1 MKKYQ
6 QMMYDRIKKTV
17 GNWRNKGNVH
27 EYEVYHLLHSIKG
40 TAGTIGMDKLSEEAE
55 ALLDYT
61 DVESEKLWGKTEW
74 LPFVER
80 IESAFEPSLFQ
91 DKTDEIKQTI
101 NFETPVSQPDV
112 PFILIVDDDVEF
124 VTHTKTFVEREG
136 FQVVI
141 ALTGEKGLELFY
153 QVKPSLIILDQALPD
168 IDGIELLKQI
178 FVKAQKDVV
187 PIVMVGTS
195 DCEENRIKAYEMG
208 ATDFI
213 AKPLNMNVLIPFL
226 HNRIRHRKHML
237 KQIGED
243 ELTGAYNRKY
253 LERELSSQLVMLKKD
268 DRMAALSFIIVDID
282 HFKSVNDRFG
292 HPKGDEV
299 LKEFVHTF
307 MKIKAPMD
315 TISRYGG
322 EEFAIVMPD
331 TSKTEAFERIK
342 AWRESFSNVTF
353 NAGDNTFNVM
363 FSAGIKEVTV
373 NDDHLNRIIEQAD
386 KALYHAKETGRNKTQ
401 FYEEALEYT
410 GLKDFVTIII
420 VDDDEVVR
428 QMMTHHFNKR
438 GEVAGRPV
446 KVRTFPDG
454 VAFLE
459 GSWYQTDQQ
468 FMILLDGR
476 MPKMDG
482 IEVLQKLRETYGNKN
497 IVISMLTARK
507 GEVEVARALNLG
519 ADDYMVKP
527 FNANEVAARI
537 DRLLERMF
545 N

>member
-1 MKKYQ
+1 
-6 QMMYDRIKKTV
+6 MYDRVKKTV
-17 GNWRNKGNVH
+17 EDWKNKGIVH
-27 EYEVYHLLHSIKG
+27 EYEMYHFLHSIKG
-40 TAGTIGMDKLSEEAE
+40 TAGTIGMVKLSEEAE

-61 DVESEKLWGKTEW
+61 DAESEKLWSKTEW
-74 LPFVER
+74 VPFVER
-80 IESAFEPSLFQ
+80 IESTFEPSLSHLKSDGVEQ
-91 DKTDEIKQTI
+91 PL
-101 NFETPVSQPDV
+101 NFDTPVRQTDV
-112 PFILIVDDDVEF
+112 PFILVIDDDVEF
-124 VTHTKTFVEREG
+124 VTHTKAFLEREG
-136 FQVVI
+136 FQIVI

-153 QVKPSLIILDQALPD
+153 QVKPNLIILDQALPD

-187 PIVMVGTS
+187 PIVMVSTS
-195 DCEENRIKAYEMG
+195 NCEENRIKAYEMG

-213 AKPLNMNVLIPFL
+213 AKPLNLNVFVHFL
-226 HNRIRHRKHML
+226 HNRIRYRKHML

-253 LERELSSQLVMLKKD
+253 LERELSTQMAMLKQGE
-268 DRMAALSFIIVDID
+268 RMAALSFTIVDID
-282 HFKSVNDRFG
+282 HFKTVNDRFG

-299 LKEFVHTF
+299 LKEFVHSF
-307 MKIKAPMD
+307 MEIKAPTD

-322 EEFAIVMPD
+322 EEFAIVMPN
-331 TSKTEAFERIK
+331 TPKTEAFERIK
-342 AWRESFSNVTF
+342 AWRQSFSNVTF
-353 NAGDNTFNVM
+353 TAGDDTFNVT
-363 FSAGIKEVTV
+363 FSAGIKEVTIE
-373 NDDHLNRIIEQAD
+373 DEHLNRIIEQAD

-401 FYEEALEYT
+401 FYKEALEYT
-410 GLKDFVTIII
+410 TLKDFVTIII

-428 QMMTHHFNKR
+428 QMLTHHFNKR

-537 DRLLERMF
+537 DRLLERMI